1 MACQA
6 NLMLEPKT
14 LFMKIAM
21 IGQKGAPAI
30 FGGIEKH
37 VEELGVQLAQKHEVL
52 VYARNWYTP
61 KTVTEFKGMKI
72 IHRPTL
78 HTKHLDAIVHT
89 FICTIDAIFVQKTD
103 IIHYHGVG
111 PSLLSFI
118 PRILSPNTKVIST
131 FHCIDRY
138 HQKWN
143 WFARFML
150 AVGEKASCKF
160 AHQTIAVS
168 KTIQNYTIN
177 EYKSHTNYNPNGVTP
192 VTEKIGDTNLKKF
205 GLEKGKYLVMI
216 SRLVAHKGAHY
227 LISAFKK
234 AKLENPELLADY
246 KLAIVGGGAFT
257 NDYIKYL
264 HRLADNDKDIVF
276 TDNQKDDNLI
286 ELYANAKMLIHPSE
300 NEGLPITVLQAMSY
314 GLPTLVF
321 DIPEHQEVITDS
333 RFWFTN
339 ASIPCLTDK
348 IISLLKNPELLKFA
362 GNKNKQVVE
371 KNYNWKDIADRTEKI
386 YEMDKETALLKFKT
400 V

>member
-1 MACQA
+1 
-6 NLMLEPKT
+6 
-14 LFMKIAM
+14 MKIAM
-21 IGQKGAPAI
+21 IGQKGVPAI

-37 VEELGVQLAQKHEVL
+37 VEELGAQLAKKHEVL

-72 IHRPTL
+72 VHRGTI

-89 FICTIDAIFVQKTD
+89 FVSTMDAIFFKKVD
-103 IIHYHGVG
+103 VIHYHGVG

-118 PRILSPNTKVIST
+118 PRILSPKTKVVST

-143 WFARFML
+143 WFARLML
-150 AVGEKASCKF
+150 AMGEKASCKF

-168 KTIQNYTIN
+168 KTIQNYALN
-177 EYKSHTNYNPNGVTP
+177 EYKCYTIYNPNGVAK
-192 VTEKIGDTNLKKF
+192 VDNKINSETLKEF
-205 GLEKGKYLVMI
+205 GLEKGKYLTMI

-227 LISAFKK
+227 LIEAFKK
-234 AKLENPELLADY
+234 AKKENPQTFADY

-257 NDYIKYL
+257 DDYVNYL
-264 HRLADNDKDIVF
+264 HKLAGDDKDIVF
-276 TDNQKDDNLI
+276 TGNQSGQKLE
-286 ELYANAKMLIHPSE
+286 ELYANAKMLVHPSE

-314 GLPTLVF
+314 GIPTLVS

-339 ASIPCLTDK
+339 ASVDCLVEKMTA
-348 IISLLKNPELLKFA
+348 LLENPILLDQA
-362 GNKNKQVVE
+362 GNKNKETAE
-371 KNYNWKDIADRTEKI
+371 KNYAWEDIAEKTESI
-386 YEMDKETALLKFKT
+386 YLSDSDAKEFRFKT

>member
-1 MACQA
+1 
-6 NLMLEPKT
+6 
-14 LFMKIAM
+14 MKIAM

-37 VEELGVQLAQKHEVL
+37 AEELGAQLAKKHEVL

-61 KTVTEFKGMKI
+61 KNVTQFKGMKI

-89 FICTIDAIFVQKTD
+89 FISTLDAIFMQKAD
-103 IIHYHGVG
+103 VIHYHGVG

-118 PRILSPNTKVIST
+118 PRILSPKTKVIST

-150 AVGEKASCKF
+150 SLGEKASCKF

-168 KTIQNYTIN
+168 KTIQNYALN
-177 EYKSHTNYNPNGVTP
+177 EYKCYTIYNPNGVAK
-192 VTEKIGDTNLKKF
+192 VDKKIYSETLQEF
-205 GLEKGKYLVMI
+205 GLEKGKYLTMI

-227 LISAFKK
+227 LIEAFKK
-234 AKLENPELLADY
+234 AKKDNPQTFADY

-257 NDYIKYL
+257 DDYVSYL
-264 HRLADNDKDIVF
+264 HELAGNDKDVVF
-276 TDNQKDDNLI
+276 TGNQSDKKLE
-286 ELYANAKMLIHPSE
+286 ELYANAKMLVHPSE

-314 GLPTLVF
+314 GIPTLVS

-339 ASIPCLTDK
+339 ASVA
-348 IISLLKNPELLKFA
+348 SLAEKMTALLENSELLEEA
-362 GNKNKQVVE
+362 GNKNKELAE
-371 KNYNWKDIADRTEKI
+371 KNYAWEDIAEKTEEI
-386 YEMDKETALLKFKT
+386 YLSESSAKEFRFKT
-400 V
+400 A

>member
-1 MACQA
+1 
-6 NLMLEPKT
+6 
-14 LFMKIAM
+14 M
-21 IGQKGAPAI
+21 IGQKGVPAI

-37 VEELGVQLAQKHEVL
+37 VEELGAQLAKKHEVL

-61 KTVTEFKGMKI
+61 KNIVEFKGMKVV
-72 IHRPTL
+72 HRATL

-89 FICTIDAIFVQKTD
+89 FISTLDAIFIQKAD
-103 IIHYHGVG
+103 VIHYHGVG

-118 PRILSPNTKVIST
+118 PRILSPKTKVVST

-143 WFARFML
+143 WFARTML
-150 AVGEKASCKF
+150 AMGEKASCKF

-168 KTIQNYTIN
+168 KTIQNYTLN
-177 EYKSHTNYNPNGVTP
+177 EYKCYTIYNPNGVAK
-192 VTEKIGDTNLKKF
+192 VDNKINSETLKEL
-205 GLEKGKYLVMI
+205 GLEKGKYLTMI

-227 LISAFKK
+227 LIEAFKK
-234 AKLENPELLADY
+234 AKKDNPQTFADY

-257 NDYIKYL
+257 DDYVSYL
-264 HRLADNDKDIVF
+264 HELAGNDKDIIF
-276 TDNQKDDNLI
+276 TGNQSGQKLE
-286 ELYANAKMLIHPSE
+286 ELYANAKMLVHPSE

-314 GLPTLVF
+314 GIPALVS

-339 ASIPCLTDK
+339 ASVDCLAKKMVTLLENP
-348 IISLLKNPELLKFA
+348 SLLEQA
-362 GNKNKQVVE
+362 GNKNKETVE
-371 KNYNWKDIADRTEKI
+371 KNYAWEDIAEKTESI
-386 YEMDKETALLKFKT
+386 YLSDNKAKELKFKT

>member
-1 MACQA
+1 
-6 NLMLEPKT
+6 
-14 LFMKIAM
+14 MKIAM

-61 KTVTEFKGMKI
+61 KHVTEFKGMKI
-72 IHRPTL
+72 VHCATL

-89 FICTIDAIFVQKTD
+89 FISTMDAIFFKKVD
-103 IIHYHGVG
+103 VIHYHGVG

-118 PRILSPNTKVIST
+118 PRILSPKTKIIST

-150 AVGEKASCKF
+150 AMGEKASCKF

-168 KTIQNYTIN
+168 KTIQNYALN
-177 EYKSHTNYNPNGVTP
+177 EYKCLATYNPNGVTA
-192 VTEKIGDTNLKKF
+192 VDKKIGDAHLKNF
-205 GLEKGKYLVMI
+205 GLEKGKYLAMI

-234 AKLENPELLADY
+234 AKMENPMLLADY
-246 KLAIVGGGAFT
+246 KLAIVGDGAFT
-257 NDYIKYL
+257 DDYVKYL
-264 HRLADNDKDIVF
+264 HRLAQNDKSIVF
-276 TDNQKDDNLI
+276 TGNQTDENLE

-300 NEGLPITVLQAMSY
+300 NEGLPITVLQAMSH
-314 GLPTLVF
+314 GLPALVS

-339 ASIPCLTDK
+339 ASVSCLADK
-348 IISLLKNPELLKFA
+348 IITLLQNPELLEVA
-362 GNKNKQVVE
+362 GNKNKQIVE
-371 KNYNWKDIADRTEKI
+371 KNYDWKDIAEKTEQI
-386 YEMDKETALLKFKT
+386 YQTDKRTALLKFKT